1 MAQDNEQLTD
11 YIDLTADNIT
21 EAFSEELT
29 DNQADKTESPVVA
42 TTKSNDEESTPLLD
56 EQNENAEQT
65 SFALAVQDTEEEEKY
80 IDNEPKKDM
89 APKEET
95 KSAEVDKEKKGDDKK
110 EDDDNSKSEV
120 IYRVYDKDQKG
131 PKSIQ

>member
-1 MAQDNEQLTD
+1 MTD

-21 EAFSEELT
+21 EAFSEETT
-29 DNQADKTESPVVA
+29 DNQADKTESPVVV
-42 TTKSNDEESTPLLD
+42 TSKSKDEENTPLLD
-56 EQNENAEQT
+56 EQNENAEPT
-65 SFALAVQDTEEEEKY
+65 SFALVVQHSEEEETYTDIESKQ
-80 IDNEPKKDM
+80 DM
-89 APKEET
+89 VPKEET
-95 KSAEVDKEKKGDDKK
+95 KSAELGKKNKGDDKK